1 MTTPFHRVIIM
12 NTKKSGVAV
21 MGFLSA
27 ICSFASLLIYVLIPQ
42 SDLANSVTRP
52 ASHGLYALLVSPVL
66 AAAALLLF
74 CLAYIRHIGAFTKT
88 YKPTLCYGAF
98 GLVGL
103 GLVFNLISSVAFTAS
118 QFSLGFAAPVD
129 GTVWETLAVF
139 TAVFSVLNLTYAI
152 LTVTA
157 KRKLK

>member
-1 MTTPFHRVIIM
+1 MDVL
-12 NTKKSGVAV
+12 
-21 MGFLSA
+21 GFLSA
-27 ICSFASLLIYVLIPQ
+27 ICSFASLLVHVLIPQ
-42 SDLANSVTRP
+42 SDWANSVTRP

-74 CLAYIRHIGAFTKT
+74 CLAYLRQIGAFTKT
-88 YKPTLCYGAF
+88 YKPALCYGIF

-103 GLVFNLISSVAFTAS
+103 GLVFNLISSIAFTAS
-118 QFSLGFAAPVD
+118 QFSLGFAAPVG
-129 GTVWETLAVF
+129 GTIWETPAVF
-139 TAVFSVLNLTYAI
+139 TAVFSVLNLAYAV